1 MAVFAL
7 LPTTRFLPDGI
18 MLFPVQI
25 LTSFCY
31 FIQIV
36 ARQMI
41 AQGLPGAI
49 VNVSSQA
56 SQRALRDHAVYCK
69 YPFHF

>member
-1 MAVFAL
+1 
-7 LPTTRFLPDGI
+7 

-69 YPFHF
+69 CPFHF